1 MGDQPVPVAVAVCS
15 ALNMVGLVGQ
25 DALGGG
31 QGYRVFV
38 DDGVVGAGFAV
49 LGHLEQGID
58 AAGGPHHVIGGA
70 PEPRQRMQFVIGQHG
85 EGLWMGGGFAVQ
97 HIKHPAAKLFG
108 QCGAGEH
115 GDQMGAAQG
124 EDPNLFL
131 AAAIAEPLDRQ
142 IDGQGHARSKFV
154 RVAGVDATDG
164 IFSGIAKGL
173 GDLGGGQPGL
183 AVMGDN
189 GELGVMEADAV
200 HGLDSFAVK
209 VIATIDANHLVT
221 N

>member
-1 MGDQPVPVAVAVCS
+1 
-15 ALNMVGLVGQ
+15 
-25 DALGGG
+25 
-31 QGYRVFV
+31 
-38 DDGVVGAGFAV
+38 
-49 LGHLEQGID
+49 
-58 AAGGPHHVIGGA
+58 
-70 PEPRQRMQFVIGQHG
+70 
-85 EGLWMGGGFAVQ
+85 MGGGLPVQ

-108 QCGAGEH
+108 QRGAGEH

-124 EDPNLFL
+124 EDPHLFL

-164 IFSGIAKGL
+164 IFTGIAKGL

-189 GELGVMEADAV
+189 SELGVMEADAV
-200 HGLDSFAVK
+200 HG
-209 VIATIDANHLVT
+209 
-221 N
+221 